1 MTFHEYLSKAVQN
14 DAQLAAQRHRL
25 ILVAQRA
32 REDRPTRASS
42 AASVRRLAGLAGAL
56 AWLASVLPASAV
68 PGPAALASP
77 LRPDPPW
84 WLTHRALPLHLPP
97 EPPGFFKHPPLPHRA
112 HVHAALAG
120 GMPGWQIT
128 LITAGAAILAAAA
141 ILLGRALA
149 ARRHLT
155 TADSRVTGAHDRW
168 HSAHPTATAPAPT
181 RRPD

>member
-42 AASVRRLAGLAGAL
+42 AASVRRLAGRAGAL

-68 PGPAALASP
+68 AAPAALASP

-97 EPPGFFKHPPLPHRA
+97 EPPGFFKHPPLPHKA
-112 HVHAALAG
+112 HVHVGPAD

-128 LITAGAAILAAAA
+128 LITVGAAILAAAA
-141 ILLGRALA
+141 ILLAPALA

-155 TADSRVTGAHDRW
+155 TANGRLTEARDRW
-168 HSAHPTATAPAPT
+168 HPAHPTAAGPAPT